1 MGELAAQAGR
11 AITLAPW
18 RRDRA
23 ASLRLYTGFVRLAFL
38 KFLAYRL
45 RYYTGVVTYTIFVA
59 GNAYLYRALFASRP
73 EQLDQ
78 VEIGGLTLGQMITYI
93 AIAWIGRSFTFNN
106 IDRTLSFQV
115 QQGEIAVQLI
125 KPMHVQTV
133 MSFEAVGEAAFRLL
147 LFTVPIM
154 VVVVPLFGIQGP
166 PQPALYAWTLLSF
179 LLALAINTQ
188 LNFAVGCLAFYLKNI
203 NGVIRAKHI
212 SMDFLS
218 GVLVP
223 FSFFP
228 AWVQTLA
235 AWLPFQGVSY
245 VPVTI
250 YLGQRTGADLASALL
265 VQAAW
270 ALALFLLGR
279 WLFARAVRAVTLQG
293 G

>member
-1 MGELAAQAGR
+1 MGELVAQAGR
-11 AITLAPW
+11 AVALAPW
-18 RRDRA
+18 RRDRT

-147 LFTVPIM
+147 LFTLPIM

-166 PQPALYAWTLLSF
+166 PHPALYAWTLLSF

-188 LNFAVGCLAFYLKNI
+188 LNFVVGCLAFYLKNI

-228 AWVQTLA
+228 VWVQTLA

-270 ALALFLLGR
+270 ALALFSVGR

>member
-1 MGELAAQAGR
+1 VAELTARIAAGV
-11 AITLAPW
+11 TLAPW
-18 RRDRA
+18 RRERG

-45 RYYTGVVTYTIFVA
+45 RYYTGVVSYTIFVA
-59 GNAYLYRALFASRP
+59 GNAYLYEALFASRP
-73 EQLDQ
+73 ESLTEVQ
-78 VEIGGLTLGQMITYI
+78 IGGLTLGQMITYI

-115 QQGEIAVQLI
+115 QQGEIAMQLI

-166 PQPALYAWTLLSF
+166 PDRGLYGWTLLSF
-179 LLALAINTQ
+179 LLALVINTQ
-188 LNFAVGCLAFYLKNI
+188 LNFVVGCLAFYLKNI

-250 YLGQRTGADLASALL
+250 YLGQRTGTALL
-265 VQAAW
+265 EALVVQAAW
-270 ALALFLLGR
+270 SVGLFLLGR